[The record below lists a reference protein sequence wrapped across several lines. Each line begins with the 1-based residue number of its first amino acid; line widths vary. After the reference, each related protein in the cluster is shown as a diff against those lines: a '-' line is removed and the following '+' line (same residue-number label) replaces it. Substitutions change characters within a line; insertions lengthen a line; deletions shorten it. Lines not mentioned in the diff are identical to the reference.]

1 MMIKI
6 EKSIEQGFG
15 PGGLYDILVQLK
27 NGMLPI
33 SGETYFVSKK
43 GNNVDGLSWETAFTT
58 IAAAISASNT
68 YVALTENIGRRN
80 RIYIDGGGGTNNRW
94 EETLTVFPNHCDMI
108 GVGGIG
114 GWGLPVILY
123 DSMDI
128 ATGVHGCR
136 VFNLCFYNGD
146 ASVPILRFSGAN
158 TNGLEFHNCTF
169 RNAGTG
175 ATIGLEL
182 AISVSSLKI
191 NNCKIIG
198 NPCVITGIA
207 LNGTGAYFGEITNN
221 YISATT
227 TGISIADSIST
238 KDYQLLIKDNVIC
251 RSDSNSNDQL
261 PTGIAILNTVGSS
274 RAMIIHN
281 WISAVDAIAYTNDD
295 QYVGER
301 DQWQCID
308 NHIVQAA
315 TGGIEDS
322 GS

>member
-1 MMIKI
+1 MIKI

-15 PGGLYDILVQLK
+15 SGGLYDILAQLK

-33 SGETYFVSKK
+33 SGETYFVSGK
-43 GNNVDGLSWETAFTT
+43 GNNVDGLSWETAFAT

-68 YVALTENIGRRN
+68 HIALTENIGRRN
-80 RIYIDGGGGTNNRW
+80 RIYIDGGGGVNNRW
-94 EETLTVFPNHCDMI
+94 EEALTVLPNHCDMI

-114 GWGLPVILY
+114 SWGMPVILY
-123 DSMDI
+123 DSMEI
-128 ATGVHGCR
+128 TTIVHGCHIY
-136 VFNLCFYNGD
+136 NLCFYNGD
-146 ASVPILRFSGAN
+146 SSVPIFKMTKTAN
-158 TNGLEFHNCTF
+158 GFEFHNCTF

-175 ATIGLEL
+175 GTIGIEFT
-182 AISVSSLKI
+182 VSILGFKI

-198 NPCVITGIA
+198 NPCVITGIQ
-207 LNGTGAYFGEITNN
+207 LDSSGTFGEITNN
-221 YISATT
+221 YISAIT
-227 TGISIADSIST
+227 TGISIADAVNT
-238 KDYQLLIKDNVIC
+238 QDYQLLIKDNVIC

-261 PTGIAILNTVGSS
+261 TTGIAILDTVGSS

-281 WISAVDAIAYTNDD
+281 WISAVDAIAYTNDS